1 MKKGDRCRKGGRN
14 LVEYVNE
21 VLDYKAENKA
31 ANELEDGYKPIVLEL
46 LLGLL
51 VELRL
56 LRKDSFL
63 ITALLAGQLLL
74 TLVFG
79 LLGLFIG

>member
-1 MKKGDRCRKGGRN
+1 MKQIPDCRKGGRN
-14 LVEYVNE
+14 LVEYVRE
-21 VLDYKAENKA
+21 VLDYKTKHEA
-31 ANELEDGYKPIVLEL
+31 ADEIEDSYAPIVLEL

-63 ITALLAGQLLL
+63 ITALLAGQVLL
-74 TLVFG
+74 TLAIG
-79 LLGLFIG
+79 LLSLFIG